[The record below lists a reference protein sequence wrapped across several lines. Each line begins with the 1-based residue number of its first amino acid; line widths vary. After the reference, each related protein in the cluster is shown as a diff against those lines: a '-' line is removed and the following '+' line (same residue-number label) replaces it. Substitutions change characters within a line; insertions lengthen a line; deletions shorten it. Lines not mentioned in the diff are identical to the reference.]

1 MKIASGRRA
10 QSNSTPG
17 VPLLGKPRPIPAPAA
32 ALSRLEVAA
41 VLDVAEVLQLLAL
54 GAVHLDLAA
63 RDRLA
68 RREPALELGA

>member
-1 MKIASGRRA
+1 MKTASGRDP

-17 VPLLGKPRPIPAPAA
+17 VPLSGSPGRFPVPTAA
-32 ALSRLEVAA
+32 VSRLKVAA